1 MGIFERIQ
9 SFNEKKAYE
18 NLKSYDQGVYR
29 PKRYPS
35 IDKDLKIEDF
45 EEKTKLNLN
54 ERLLKEYVEHG
65 RVLNT
70 RHSDFQPGNFVEKSN
85 YEASLLKKF
94 IVVLN

>member
-54 ERLLKEYVEHG
+54 ERLL
-65 RVLNT
+65 
-70 RHSDFQPGNFVEKSN
+70 
-85 YEASLLKKF
+85 
-94 IVVLN
+94 